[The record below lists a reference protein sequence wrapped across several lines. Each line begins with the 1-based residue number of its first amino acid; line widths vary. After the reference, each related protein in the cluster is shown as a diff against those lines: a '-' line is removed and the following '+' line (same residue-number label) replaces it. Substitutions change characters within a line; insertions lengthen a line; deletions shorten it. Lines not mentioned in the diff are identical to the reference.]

1 MNTMQNDLN
10 QLKGLPTQKKTVI
23 LLLIGFLFI
32 ASVVVGSLMSRNK
45 ADKTAT
51 TTQEQ
56 AGTDTQTAPSTTLTL
71 SPAETTLKVGQST
84 TMTVDLASVPVAAT
98 DIVIAFDQEIF
109 TVSDVKNG
117 NVFARVIRNKVEEGK
132 LVFSASVDP
141 NDAENLKE
149 GKVLT
154 FKLTAK
160 KQADSALLQFV
171 QGDTITA
178 LNGDN
183 TLGVTNGAIVKVA
196 K

>member
-10 QLKGLPTQKKTVI
+10 QLKTLPTQKKTVI

-32 ASVVVGSLMSRNK
+32 ASVVVGSLMSRG
-45 ADKTAT
+45 KTNDAASMKKDQTSTGAQT
-51 TTQEQ
+51 T
-56 AGTDTQTAPSTTLTL
+56 PSTTLTL
-71 SPAETTLKVGQST
+71 SPAETTLRVGQST
-84 TMTVDLASVPVAAT
+84 TMTIDLASVPVAAT
-98 DIVIAFDQEIF
+98 DIVLSFDPEILS
-109 TVSDVKNG
+109 VSDVKNG
-117 NVFARVIRNKVEEGK
+117 DVFARVIRNKVEDGK

-141 NDAENLKE
+141 NNAENLKA

-154 FKLTAK
+154 FKVTAK
-160 KQADSALLQFV
+160 KASDSALLQFV

-178 LNGDN
+178 LNGEN